1 VWPDRITIRIYSLCG
16 YFCVVYGRSMVRQK
30 KVKEKETLALTRVS
44 SDVIVCAANSLAS
57 HQCEF

>member
-1 VWPDRITIRIYSLCG
+1 
-16 YFCVVYGRSMVRQK
+16 MVRQK